1 MKATVTVS
9 LKSAVLDPQGKA
21 IAAAL
26 QDLGLDLVESAR
38 VGKVIELQFAQGSDV
53 DTVRRQVEAAADQL
67 LANPVME
74 DWRVEIEA

>member
-9 LKSAVLDPQGKA
+9 LKAAVLDPQGKA

-26 QDLGLDLVESAR
+26 RDLGLDLVESAR
-38 VGKVIELQFAQGSDV
+38 VGKVIELQLSEGADV
-53 DTVRRQVEAAADQL
+53 ESVRRQVETAADQL

-74 DWRVEIEA
+74 DWLVEIKA

>member
-26 QDLGLDLVESAR
+26 RDLGLDLVENAR
-38 VGKVIELQFAQGSDV
+38 VGKVIELELADGSDAA
-53 DTVRRQVEAAADQL
+53 TARQQVEAAADRL

-74 DWRVEIEA
+74 DWRVEIEG

>member
-38 VGKVIELQFAQGSDV
+38 VGKIIELQFAQGSDV

>member
-9 LKSAVLDPQGKA
+9 LKAAVLDPQGKA

-26 QDLGLDLVESAR
+26 RDLGLDLVESVR
-38 VGKVIELQFAQGSDV
+38 VGKVIELQLSEDADV
-53 DTVRRQVEAAADQL
+53 ESVRRQVETAADQL

>member
-9 LKSAVLDPQGKA
+9 LKAAVLDPQGKA

-26 QDLGLDLVESAR
+26 RDLGLDLVESAR
-38 VGKVIELQFAQGSDV
+38 VGKVIELQLSEGADV
-53 DTVRRQVEAAADQL
+53 ESVRRQVETAADQL

>member
-9 LKSAVLDPQGKA
+9 LKAAVLDPQGKA

-26 QDLGLDLVESAR
+26 RDLGLDLVESAR
-38 VGKVIELQFAQGSDV
+38 VGKVIELQLSEGADV
-53 DTVRRQVEAAADQL
+53 ESVRRQVETAADQL

-74 DWRVEIEA
+74 DWRVEIEV

>member
-1 MKATVTVS
+1 MKATVNVS
-9 LKSAVLDPQGKA
+9 LKAAVLDPQGKA

-26 QDLGLDLVESAR
+26 RDLGLDLVESAR
-38 VGKVIELQFAQGSDV
+38 VGKVIELQLSEGADV
-53 DTVRRQVEAAADQL
+53 ESVRRQVETAADQL